1 MTLKICLNSTLTAI
15 AFFAATIPSADA
27 ADITS
32 RLDIRNSS
40 ALVSFDNNT
49 YTVIYTPDINGG
61 YGQEP
66 YGAAVMVANVDIPSI
81 NNSIFRNNV
90 LNSNS
95 TTTLATGGAMAL
107 MNLNVQEMKNTKF
120 LNNTNN
126 TKFTTAGSSSS
137 GGGAL
142 ALGNQTGTA
151 VGTVMTDMD
160 SCVFEGN
167 TVNGGSNPI
176 GGALLVSNYSSITHL
191 NNTVFDRNTT
201 YTASTSAGNAQG
213 GAIFIL
219 GKIDN
224 ITNSTFQNNHAEAKN
239 GYTTGGAISNQAAN
253 GNIKLIDNTKFINN
267 SLKSGAGFAYGGAL
281 ASMKQIDM
289 ITDSVFSQNK
299 AETTAAQIA
308 SGGAIYTTGNGK
320 IGTIQNTEFSDNS
333 VVSGKDAYGGAIT
346 AITSINKI
354 SNSSFSRNSIK
365 GVGNAYG
372 GAIYNNS
379 NNANLVLIDSTQFD
393 SNKAVSDTKA
403 AAGGAIANFAAI
415 GKIRNVSFTNNKIQG
430 ATVAYGGA
438 IYTNKDLT
446 FEADNYTSEFFGNTV
461 QTGNNIARANAIY
474 AAAGTTLTFNTRQ
487 NGRFNFD
494 DSLEGAG
501 YTMKMTGDG
510 SGRIDFNHQVAGADA
525 LEIENTALY
534 LARGRYDKGMIT
546 DAPSLSLNNAVF
558 DIANG
563 YLETV
568 ELKGYSAP
576 TALCISTLI
585 PIT

>member
-299 AETTAAQIA
+299 AETTAA
-308 SGGAIYTTGNGK
+308 
-320 IGTIQNTEFSDNS
+320 
-333 VVSGKDAYGGAIT
+333 
-346 AITSINKI
+346 
-354 SNSSFSRNSIK
+354 
-365 GVGNAYG
+365 
-372 GAIYNNS
+372 
-379 NNANLVLIDSTQFD
+379 
-393 SNKAVSDTKA
+393 
-403 AAGGAIANFAAI
+403 
-415 GKIRNVSFTNNKIQG
+415 
-430 ATVAYGGA
+430 
-438 IYTNKDLT
+438 
-446 FEADNYTSEFFGNTV
+446 
-461 QTGNNIARANAIY
+461 
-474 AAAGTTLTFNTRQ
+474 
-487 NGRFNFD
+487 
-494 DSLEGAG
+494 
-501 YTMKMTGDG
+501 
-510 SGRIDFNHQVAGADA
+510 
-525 LEIENTALY
+525 
-534 LARGRYDKGMIT
+534 
-546 DAPSLSLNNAVF
+546 
-558 DIANG
+558 
-563 YLETV
+563 
-568 ELKGYSAP
+568 
-576 TALCISTLI
+576 
-585 PIT
+585 